1 MIYGLTQTLV
11 TLPGNAG
18 FGVASNIAARLARSD
33 RLLFLNPDVFPC
45 DPGWARRHLDVLAN
59 LPPEQTRLFGS
70 SLYYADGSLMHGGMY
85 FEVDACFHPTPEG
98 MTRRSMVRVEN
109 YGKGAP
115 PWASQYVAS
124 RAVPAVSQAFLSI
137 DRAWFEKLGRFTEHY
152 IFDHY
157 EDADLCLKS
166 LRQGFPAWLHDIRMW
181 HLEGKGSRRA
191 AQHEGGSLVNRWH
204 FVRSGIPT
212 IDPGLLGPG
221 AQDRL
226 IRLDND
232 TPTVQENQRDLPA
245 SGEAPVGRAR
255 QRATKQPA
263 PKQRAKGPNGTPPA
277 ARLTHQAGRS
287 DGAAPLA
294 RAKQHAARP
303 HDAAPTGRA
312 KQRVTK
318 PNDTPPIGR
327 PQQRPTKP
335 NGPAP
340 TAQAKPNGTTPTAQA
355 KQHAVRPHD
364 AAPIARTKQRTVKPN
379 SAAPPTHVAQRGTK
393 VAPPSAP
400 ARAAA
405 RRPR

>member
-1 MIYGLTQTLV
+1 
-11 TLPGNAG
+11 
-18 FGVASNIAARLARSD
+18 
-33 RLLFLNPDVFPC
+33 
-45 DPGWARRHLDVLAN
+45 
-59 LPPEQTRLFGS
+59 
-70 SLYYADGSLMHGGMY
+70 MHGGMY

-98 MTRRSMVRVEN
+98 MTRRSMIRVEN

-124 RAVPAVSQAFLSI
+124 RAVPAVTRAFLSI

-181 HLEGKGSRRA
+181 HLGGKGSRRP

-204 FVRSGIPT
+204 FARTWIPT

-226 IRLDND
+226 MRLDND
-232 TPTVQENQRDLPA
+232 TPTVQENQRDLRA
-245 SGEAPVGRAR
+245 SGEAPVGRAK
-255 QRATKQPA
+255 QAAT
-263 PKQRAKGPNGTPPA
+263 KQRAKKPNGMPPA
-277 ARLTHQAGRS
+277 ARLNHQTVKS
-287 DGAAPLA
+287 DSAAPSA
-294 RAKQHAARP
+294 QAKQHAARP

-335 NGPAP
+335 NGLAP